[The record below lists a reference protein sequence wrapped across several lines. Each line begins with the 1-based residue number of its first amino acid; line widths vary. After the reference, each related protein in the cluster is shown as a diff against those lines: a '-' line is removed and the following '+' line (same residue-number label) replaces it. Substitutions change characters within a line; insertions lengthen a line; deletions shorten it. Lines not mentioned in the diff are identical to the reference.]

1 MNNIRS
7 NVIGQFWQP
16 SQIPEISSKSIVR
29 DIDKDDP
36 KFCSFQ
42 VERAPEI

>member
-7 NVIGQFWQP
+7 NVIDQFWQP
-16 SQIPEISSKSIVR
+16 SQIPKISSKSIVG
-29 DIDKDDP
+29 DIDGNDF

-42 VERAPEI
+42 VE